1 MESIGEASN
10 NNNNK
15 LQLLST
21 ETCFSKVLLI
31 ITCQC
36 SCFNTRS
43 LNWWSLFIS
52 HEILVFASWSEFHSQ
67 AWRGWGLFHLF
78 CSQQGD
84 LPVLNLTHV
93 SITFWMKGSKTKQ
106 KMNIRLNKEVKGGS
120 CSANGLGAVC
130 VCASAEWHLV
140 LSMRLSNSG
149 NVSLIIS
156 VRWWSEASERC
167 QHKGRWVRMA
177 SVKIY
182 VKNVGTPG
190 IIVCLYLRTVLVWMT
205 ELNKTMS
212 I

>member
-1 MESIGEASN
+1 MESTGEASN

-78 CSQQGD
+78 FSQQGD
-84 LPVLNLTHV
+84 LPLLNLTHV

-120 CSANGLGAVC
+120 CSANGLGGGLCLCLQQSGTWSFPWGCLTQVMSPSLSLSGDG
-130 VCASAEWHLV
+130 VKLLRNASTRED
-140 LSMRLSNSG
+140 G
-149 NVSLIIS
+149 
-156 VRWWSEASERC
+156 
-167 QHKGRWVRMA
+167 
-177 SVKIY
+177 
-182 VKNVGTPG
+182 
-190 IIVCLYLRTVLVWMT
+190 
-205 ELNKTMS
+205 
-212 I
+212 